1 MERLRLK
8 SMDSQHDTIVNAT
21 NAALNLVAVPYDLSE
36 ATVTLGVRAIQDYAS
51 TDDPRALEEW
61 VRYEVHTGRPAD
73 LRGVVA
79 AICDACLAIDQDAHV
94 AVNFYDGIKTRVSD
108 IVREEQERDSHGS
121 ASELVTSI
129 AGTIGVHAKRL
140 ARQLTVMGD
149 AGAAI
154 ATSMGLTPKRIQYA
168 ADFAQLAEI
177 GATGGGSSGT
187 FADPTE
193 QRSSLAAL
201 QLLTAFPLLQR
212 YALPL
217 RLHREHARCTQEY
230 QTLVQLAGLPVEVR
244 IVSAVAAYFGQV
256 YGQAICSPSNAL
268 RQMTDEAGVRWDPE
282 VLEHLYLVVAAR
294 QLSWSA

>member
-1 MERLRLK
+1 
-8 SMDSQHDTIVNAT
+8 MDSQRETIVKAT
-21 NAALNLVAVPYDLSE
+21 KAALNLGAVPYDLSE
-36 ATVTLGVRAIQDYAS
+36 ATVTLGVRVIQDYAN

-61 VRYEVHTGRPAD
+61 VSYEVHTGRPAD

-79 AICDACLAIDQDAHV
+79 AICDACLAVDEEAHV

-129 AGTIGVHAKRL
+129 VGTIGVHAERL

-149 AGAAI
+149 AGAAV
-154 ATSMGLTPKRIQYA
+154 ATSMNLTPKRVQYA

-177 GATGGGSSGT
+177 GATGGGAFGT

-217 RLHREHARCTQEY
+217 RLHREHARCAQEG
-230 QTLVQLAGLPVEVR
+230 QTLARLADLPVEVR
-244 IVSAVAAYFGQV
+244 IVSAIAAYFGQV
-256 YGQAICSPSNAL
+256 YGQAICSPGDAL
-268 RQMTDEAGVRWDPE
+268 NRMTAEAGVRWDAN
-282 VLEHLYLVVAAR
+282 VLEHLYPVVAAR